1 MNIRVGQGFDSHALV
16 AGLPMYMGG
25 VQVPHHSGAKGHS
38 DGDCLLHA
46 LTDALLGALGLGD
59 IGGWFADTDPR
70 WRGMRS
76 AEFLKRV
83 MQDPGT
89 PRFRV
94 INADM
99 TVFLN
104 EPKLKPH
111 KAAIEESVAGML
123 GVDAALINV
132 KAKTWEGFQV
142 QSVISASV
150 VVLVELE

>member
-1 MNIRVGQGFDSHALV
+1 MRLRVGQGFDSHALV
-16 AGLPMYMGG
+16 AGLPLYVGG
-25 VQVPHHSGAKGHS
+25 CQIAHHSGAKGHS

-46 LTDALLGALGLGD
+46 LTDGLLGALGLGD
-59 IGGWFADTDPR
+59 IGEWFSDTDPR
-70 WRGMRS
+70 WKGMRS

-83 MQDPGT
+83 LQDPGT
-89 PRFRV
+89 PRFRL

-111 KAAIEESVAGML
+111 KRAIEEHIAAL
-123 GVDAALINV
+123 FGVDAAQVNV
-132 KAKTWEGFQV
+132 KAKTWEGLQV